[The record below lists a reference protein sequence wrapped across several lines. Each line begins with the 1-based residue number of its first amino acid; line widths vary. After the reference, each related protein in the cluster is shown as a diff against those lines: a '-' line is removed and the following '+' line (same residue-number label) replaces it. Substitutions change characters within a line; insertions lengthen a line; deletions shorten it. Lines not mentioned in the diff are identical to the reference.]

1 VIFSVSALVLFAI
14 ILIILIRNKTMKLG
28 HAILG
33 ALFGFFLAQS
43 SAASP
48 IQNFLSELAKTLNN
62 FSS

>member
-1 VIFSVSALVLFAI
+1 MVLFAI
-14 ILIILIRNKTMKLG
+14 ILVILIRNKTMKLA

-48 IQNFLSELAKTLNN
+48 IQNFLSQIAKTLNDLT
-62 FSS
+62 S

>member
-1 VIFSVSALVLFAI
+1 MVFSVSALVLFAI
-14 ILIILIRNKTMKLG
+14 ILVILIRNKTMKLA

-48 IQNFLSELAKTLNN
+48 IQNFLSQIAKTLNDLT
-62 FSS
+62 S